1 MTEQESQL
9 RLKQIEQITKFLDKC
24 EKDALEK
31 QVKGGESST
40 PTKLV
45 KIVRRMTY

>member
-9 RLKQIEQITKFLDKC
+9 RLKQIEQISKFLDKC
-24 EKDALEK
+24 EKDVLENK
-31 QVKGGESST
+31 HKGGESST
-40 PTKLV
+40 QTKPI